1 MLILTDNIYHKT
13 LMLADF
19 QRDAEIEEWIKPIF
33 DLAEIDITQVVD
45 AVKARDNNMLGYYG
59 LSIRQITDLRHRYI
73 PDINSL
79 AVDLEACGITLSEE
93 SSLADVVSAIY
104 HVDPERAEKY
114 L

>member
-1 MLILTDNIYHKT
+1 MLILTDNISHET

-19 QRDAEIEEWIKPIF
+19 QSDTELESWIKDRF
-33 DLAEIDITQVVD
+33 DLSDLGITQAVK
-45 AVKARDNNMLGYYG
+45 AVKARDNNLLANYG
-59 LSIRQITDLRHRYI
+59 LRIRQITDLRHRYI

-79 AVDLEACGITLSEE
+79 VVDLGACGITVSEE
-93 SSLADVVSAIY
+93 SSLADVVSTIY